1 MMKTTLKTVVA
12 GMACMMAVG
21 SASAFTVDNFL
32 FAADLEN
39 SGKATETNTLN
50 DWFGSAEGIARGF
63 GDVTAV
69 FDYKVEGNS
78 VSAQADGNGQWYL
91 DVHPGEPGFFLLKF
105 GTGSFPKGT
114 PDTYY
119 FENIAELTK
128 LVWTDDQVNFLSGG
142 GTTNG
147 NIGRLSHYTLF
158 NGEGGGGGESIIEAP
173 EPASLALLG
182 LGLLGLGAL
191 RRRAS

>member
-1 MMKTTLKTVVA
+1 MKSTFKTVVA

-32 FAADLEN
+32 FSADLGN
-39 SGKATETNTLN
+39 SGDATETQALN
-50 DWFGSAEGIARGF
+50 DWFASADGIAAGF
-63 GDVTAV
+63 GGVTAV
-69 FDYKVEGNS
+69 LDYKVNNANLL
-78 VSAQADGNGQWYL
+78 AQQDGVGQWSL
-91 DVHPGEPGFFLLKF
+91 DVDPDEPGFFLLKF
-105 GTGSFPKGT
+105 GTGGT
-114 PDTYY
+114 GVTDDTYY

-128 LVWTDDQVNFLSGG
+128 LVWTDEQVNFLSGG
-142 GTTNG
+142 LNNT

-158 NGEGGGGGESIIEAP
+158 NEDGGGGVIDVP

-191 RRRAS
+191 RRRAR